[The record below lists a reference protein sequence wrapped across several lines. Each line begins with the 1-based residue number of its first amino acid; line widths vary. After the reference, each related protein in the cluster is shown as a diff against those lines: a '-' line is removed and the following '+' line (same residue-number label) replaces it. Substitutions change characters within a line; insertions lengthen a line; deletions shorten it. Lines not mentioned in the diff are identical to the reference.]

1 MHSYVCVF
9 VRVYSYV
16 CVCVLGEYLYVSVCH
31 GTSGSVTVSK
41 LD

>member
-1 MHSYVCVF
+1 MSEQEKIQQRNYDCLNADV
-9 VRVYSYV
+9 S
-16 CVCVLGEYLYVSVCH
+16 LSTLYEAIL